1 MTEKI
6 PFQTSRTSF
15 QNFKSAGKNLPPNAS
30 NLKICSIIGERSLFI
45 KTIFKFME
53 SHGEQTK
60 IRKIWNFFVISH
72 AKDNEGSMLALSWF
86 DPNVRIFD
94 FFLDFCP
101 LKNSIRVSFYFS
113 GIQST
118 LLNMLIQFSKKSESK
133 NFRPKS
139 LNLP

>member
-1 MTEKI
+1 MEKFWWKVAQSRSKILKRLEKI
-6 PFQTSRTSF
+6 CLQV
-15 QNFKSAGKNLPPNAS
+15 PP
-30 NLKICSIIGERSLFI
+30 
-45 KTIFKFME
+45 IFKYVQ
-53 SHGEQTK
+53 SIEQCLKLLKQYSNSWRVTENKQKFEKFEIFLSFHMQK
-60 IRKIWNFFVISH
+60 IM
-72 AKDNEGSMLALSWF
+72 KDRCWHFLGSIQMSEF
-86 DPNVRIFD
+86 ST

>member
-1 MTEKI
+1 MPPILGYAQSLEKGLYLSKQYLNSWRVTENKQKFEKFEIFLSFHMQKI
-6 PFQTSRTSF
+6 MKDRCWHFL
-15 QNFKSAGKNLPPNAS
+15 G
-30 NLKICSIIGERSLFI
+30 SIQMSEFS
-45 KTIFKFME
+45 T
-53 SHGEQTK
+53 
-60 IRKIWNFFVISH
+60 
-72 AKDNEGSMLALSWF
+72 
-86 DPNVRIFD
+86 

-139 LNLP
+139 LNLPYIKGLLKGGQYIIEVN